1 MLVSKRGMRLDRC
14 SIQGNPRIC
23 NLRSVKKYCPR
34 HKTIC
39 LFCFDVVFRQQPA
52 QSLPAQRKAA
62 ARKGS
67 GLFSLRYRSGGTAS
81 WKLSQVYS
89 AASTWPQ
96 VYPAA
101 SHSAQVR

>member
-1 MLVSKRGMRLDRC
+1 MQYTGKS
-14 SIQGNPRIC
+14 Q
-23 NLRSVKKYCPR
+23 NLQSAKCKKNIVRATKPFVF
-34 HKTIC
+34 
-39 LFCFDVVFRQQPA
+39 FCFDVVFRQQPA

-67 GLFSLRYRSGGTAS
+67 GLFSLLYRSGGTAS

>member
-1 MLVSKRGMRLDRC
+1 MQYTGKP
-14 SIQGNPRIC
+14 Q
-23 NLRSVKKYCPR
+23 NLQSAKCKKYCPR

-52 QSLPAQRKAA
+52 QSLPAQKKAA

>member
-1 MLVSKRGMRLDRC
+1 MQYTGKS
-14 SIQGNPRIC
+14 Q
-23 NLRSVKKYCPR
+23 NLQSAKCKKILSALQNHLSFSVLMWFSDSSPPS
-34 HKTIC
+34 
-39 LFCFDVVFRQQPA
+39 LFRA
-52 QSLPAQRKAA
+52 QKKAA

>member
-1 MLVSKRGMRLDRC
+1 MQYTGKS
-14 SIQGNPRIC
+14 Q
-23 NLRSVKKYCPR
+23 NLQSAKCKKNCPPY
-34 HKTIC
+34 KTIF
-39 LFCFDVVFRQQPA
+39 FCFDVVFRQQPV

-81 WKLSQVYS
+81 WKLSQVCF
-89 AASTWPQ
+89 AASIWVQ

>member
-23 NLRSVKKYCPR
+23 NL
-34 HKTIC
+34 
-39 LFCFDVVFRQQPA
+39 DVVFRQQPA